1 MKRLHISKKN
11 LVLFYDKHF
20 AKIVFVIAFVCMILL
35 YPNVGKFKY
44 AYRSGT
50 PWMYETLMAP
60 FDFPILKT
68 SAEINQEREQV
79 ANQLVSYFK
88 EDNSIAAIKILD
100 LQQNQ
105 LKYAL
110 PQEVENNIEN
120 SLIDIYDKGVIGEEF
135 YDSSAGT
142 DYVIVQQNKRAQEQL
157 LIQLYTPGKALR
169 HIKSELMVAFPEMD
183 ADSLMNLAGAKELVE
198 PNLIYDQKT
207 TNLVHKEA
215 MEFISPT
222 KGMVYA
228 GELIVSQGEIVTP
241 EIEQLLDS
249 YKAEYNNT
257 MGYSGGILQLLL
269 GHSIVVVAILIL
281 IYVTLYFVNK
291 EIFYTHNKFF
301 FLIFITIL
309 ILAITALVW
318 NVARDYFFM
327 VPYSLFALY
336 TMAFFRSK
344 LVFPLYMIS
353 LIPLLVISEHGTVLY
368 LMNVVGGAMALY
380 FFSLFNRG
388 WLQFFNSFMIF
399 VGMLLVYLSFIFM
412 ANEQID
418 YQDYIIFGHLFLNAL
433 FVVAAYP
440 LLFLLE
446 KLFGLVSGATLRDL
460 SDTNTKVLKEL
471 ASTAPGTFQ
480 HSLQVANLA
489 EHAVAEI
496 GGDTRLVRV
505 GALYHDIGKMN
516 NPQCFIENQAH
527 GIDYHKNLS
536 PVQSA
541 KEILAHVTDGVELAR
556 KYNSP
561 DIITGFITSHHGCT
575 QASYF
580 YNKYIKEGG
589 NPKDIALFTYKGTYP
604 ATKEQVV
611 LMIADSVEAA
621 SRTLNDYTKE
631 SISNLVDSILRKKI
645 SESQFENSDITY
657 KEVNIV
663 RESLKRQL
671 AEIYHAR
678 ISYK

>member
-1 MKRLHISKKN
+1 MKRLHITRERAI
-11 LVLFYDKHF
+11 LFYNRHF
-20 AKIVFVIAFVCMILL
+20 TKIVFVLAFILMVL
-35 YPNVGKFKY
+35 IYPNAGKFKY
-44 AYRSGT
+44 TYHIGT

-68 SAEINQEREQV
+68 SGEINAEKEQV

-88 EDNSIAAIKILD
+88 EDNSIAAVKMLD

-105 LKYAL
+105 VKYAL
-110 PQEVENNIEN
+110 SQELENSIEN
-120 SLIDIYDKGVIGEEF
+120 SLEELYEKGIIAEEF
-135 YDSSAGT
+135 YTSSANT
-142 DYVIVQQNKRAQEQL
+142 DYVIVQRNKRAEEQL
-157 LIQLYTPGKALR
+157 LVQLYTPSKALR
-169 HIKSELMVAFPEMD
+169 HIKSELMVDFPDMD
-183 ADSLMNLAGAKELVE
+183 ADSLMNLARVKDLVE
-198 PNLIYDQKT
+198 PNLLYDQKT
-207 TNLVHKEA
+207 TNLVHKDA
-215 MEFISPT
+215 LEFISPT
-222 KGMVYA
+222 KGMVYT
-228 GELIVSQGEIVTP
+228 GELIVTQGEIVTP

-249 YKAEYNNT
+249 YKAEYNNSV
-257 MGYSGGILQLLL
+257 GYTGGIFILFL
-269 GHSIVVVAILIL
+269 GQAVAALAILML
-281 IYVTLYFVNK
+281 IYVTLFFVNK
-291 EIFYTHNKFF
+291 EIFSNKNKFY
-301 FLIFITIL
+301 FLIFITLL
-309 ILAITALVW
+309 IFAITSLMW
-318 NVARDYFFM
+318 SVAREFLYV
-327 VPYSLFALY
+327 VPYSVFALY
-336 TMAFFRSK
+336 TMAFFRAK

-353 LIPLLVISEHGTVLY
+353 LLPLLIICDQGIQLY
-368 LMNVVGGAMALY
+368 VMNVVGGALALY
-380 FFSLFNRG
+380 FFSIFKRG
-388 WLQFFNSFMIF
+388 WLQFFNSLVIF
-399 VGMLLVYLSFIFM
+399 LGMVLVYISFALM
-412 ANEQID
+412 ANDSID
-418 YQDYIIFGHLFLNAL
+418 ASDYTYFIHLFLNAL

-440 LLFLLE
+440 LVFLLE

-527 GIDYHKNLS
+527 GINYHKNLT
-536 PVQSA
+536 PLQSA
-541 KEILAHVTDGVELAR
+541 KEILAHVTEGAELAKR
-556 KYNSP
+556 YNIP
-561 DIITGFITSHHGCT
+561 DIITSFITSHHGCT

-580 YNKYIKEGG
+580 YNKYLKEGG
-589 NPKDIALFTYKGTYP
+589 DPANIGLFTYKGKCP
-604 ATKEQVV
+604 VTKEQVV

-621 SRTLNDYTKE
+621 SRTLNDYTRE
-631 SISNLVDSILRKKI
+631 SISNLVDSILNKKI

-678 ISYK
+678 IAYK